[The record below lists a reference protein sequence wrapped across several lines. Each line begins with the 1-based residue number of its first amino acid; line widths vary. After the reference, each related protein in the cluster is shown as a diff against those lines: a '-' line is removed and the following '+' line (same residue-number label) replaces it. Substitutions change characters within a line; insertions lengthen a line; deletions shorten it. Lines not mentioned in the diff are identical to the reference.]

1 MADKR
6 KEPPTPTPA
15 NASLVKRQR
24 QNDGT
29 AASASNALQLGSAGG
44 AGRGAVIQ
52 AVKRTSALRAPI
64 MELSGHNGEVFAVR
78 FDPSGHHI
86 ASGAFDRT
94 IRKSPPSSGVDLLTR
109 GVVVLWNTYGDCDN
123 YGLMEG
129 HKGAVLDL
137 RWSRDSRMIYT
148 ASADMN
154 LGTWDAETGVRLRKH
169 VGHEDIVNA
178 VDAFRTGG
186 ETLVSGSD
194 DGSIGLWDPR
204 TKAAVAVYEDK
215 YPICAVAFSQAG
227 DQIYS
232 GGLDEEIK
240 VWDVRQRK
248 VAYTLLAH
256 GDTITSLAVSP
267 DGTTLASN
275 SMDNTI
281 KLWNIQPFAP
291 NNRLI
296 KSLDGAPHSFEKN
309 LHRVSWNTDGTRLGA
324 GSGDRTVVIWDMEKE
339 SVQWKLP
346 GHTGSVN
353 DVSFSP
359 IEPII
364 ASASTDR
371 KIILGELL

>member
-1 MADKR
+1 M
-6 KEPPTPTPA
+6 
-15 NASLVKRQR
+15 
-24 QNDGT
+24 
-29 AASASNALQLGSAGG
+29 
-44 AGRGAVIQ
+44 
-52 AVKRTSALRAPI
+52 
-64 MELSGHNGEVFAVR
+64 
-78 FDPSGHHI
+78 
-86 ASGAFDRT
+86 
-94 IRKSPPSSGVDLLTR
+94 LTHWAI
-109 GVVVLWNTYGDCDN
+109 VLWNTYGDCEN

-129 HKGAVLDL
+129 HKGAVLEL

-148 ASADMN
+148 ASADMT
-154 LGTWDAETGVRLRKH
+154 LGTWDTETGIRLRKH

-204 TKAAVAVYEDK
+204 QKAAAAVYEDK

-240 VWDVRQRK
+240 VWDVRQRS
-248 VAYTLLAH
+248 VAYTLLGH

-275 SMDNTI
+275 SMDNTV

-291 NNRLI
+291 PNRLV
-296 KSLDGAPHSFEKN
+296 KSLEGAPHSFEKN
-309 LHRVSWNTDGTRLGA
+309 LHRVGWNADGARLGA
-324 GSGDRTVVIWDMEKE
+324 GSGDRTVVVWDVA
-339 SVQWKLP
+339 SGVVRWKLP
-346 GHTGSVN
+346 GHRGSVN